1 MINYDFNKKCYG
13 CSACK
18 NICPK
23 KAITM
28 VDDKDG
34 FLIPKID
41 KEKCIDCGLCE
52 KVCPRISN
60 INKVVEEPLKCMYI
74 YKKNQDEVLKKS
86 TSSGIA
92 YELSKNIITNG
103 GYVCGCVW
111 DNMIAKHIITNDI
124 NMLEKIQGTKYV
136 QSDIQYI
143 YKDIEKYLK
152 DDKKVLFIGM
162 ACQIAGLK
170 KYLKK
175 DYNNIYYVQ
184 IICHGVSSPKVFEKY
199 KKHIENKYK
208 KELININFRYK
219 GKGGWLTPN
228 SMYYFKDGS
237 KVKLTSDAYFVGFG
251 RGLYDRNSCSYCE
264 MKNNFDIAD
273 IIIGDAWGIDS
284 KSFKQSKNK
293 GASSI
298 IINSEKG
305 AELFDNV
312 KDLFIVKKVNLNE
325 ISKENPAIIRAYK
338 ANKDRDLFINKI
350 LNNNDF
356 PEKEILGKRH
366 KLKGYLSKIGLLS
379 TMKKVRYISKHK

>member
-1 MINYDFNKKCYG
+1 MINYDFNKNCYG

-23 KAITM
+23 NAITM
-28 VDDKDG
+28 VEDKDG

-41 KEKCIDCGLCE
+41 KEKCINCGLCE

-60 INKVVEEPLKCMYI
+60 IDKVREEPLKCMYI
-74 YKKNQDEVLKKS
+74 YKKIKDDILQKS

-103 GYVCGCVW
+103 GYVCGCIW
-111 DNMIAKHIITNDI
+111 DNMVAKHIITNDI
-124 NMLEKIQGTKYV
+124 NMLEKMQGTKYV

-143 YKDIEKYLK
+143 YKNIEKYAK

-170 KYLKK
+170 KYLRK
-175 DYNNIYYVQ
+175 DYKNIYYIQ
-184 IICHGVSSPKVFEKY
+184 IICHGVSSPKVFDKY
-199 KKHIENKYK
+199 KQYIENKYEK
-208 KELININFRYK
+208 KLININFRYK

-228 SMYYFKDGS
+228 SMYYFNDGS
-237 KVKLTSDAYFVGFG
+237 KIKLTSDAYFVGFG
-251 RGLYDRNSCSYCE
+251 RGLYDRKSCSYCE
-264 MKNNFDIAD
+264 MKNNYDIAD

-298 IINSEKG
+298 IINSKKG
-305 AELFDNV
+305 EELFNNV
-312 KDLFIVKKVNLNE
+312 KYLFITKIVSLSD
-325 ISKENPAIIRAYK
+325 ISKENPAIIKTYK
-338 ANKDRDLFINKI
+338 VNKNRDAFINKI
-350 LNNNDF
+350 LKSNTF

-366 KLKGYLSKIGLLS
+366 KIKDCLSKIGVLS
-379 TMKKVRYISKHK
+379 SIKKVKYIIKHR